1 MALIPDRRYDEHND
15 REAGKASQAPP
26 AQGSPPSDL
35 PPTATGSSARS
46 ADGGSS
52 RSTYRELLAEAGFD
66 LTGHPLADRFDG
78 IADNLTDG
86 EAIADQAGDR
96 HSDAV
101 EDGSDAVV
109 DGGAAASGGSQATAI
124 EADAA
129 VPALPNGDIHAGQGP
144 WSSRTT
150 MPETE
155 AEVQA
160 CIREIEARQSAWMK
174 AKREERETQRA
185 AEREEFLKK
194 NPQARAEDEELARER
209 AEWNAHVERY
219 EAKKRAQK
227 EAERIAE
234 VERAER
240 HKALAER
247 YDSEA
252 DTHPLLDEFRWSDL
266 KHAAPEVTESICA
279 LQGLLDG
286 LHDFTRPMGP
296 DDAVTLLDGLETLN
310 RLTES
315 LSVVTLSVFER
326 VGTPRDYGAKTTKA
340 LVQHRLNLS
349 AQEAY
354 RRTQLAE
361 CLGKRTSMSGESIE
375 AKFPILAA
383 ALREGVLSANQAST
397 ISKCLKN
404 LPVNVSEDDKIKA
417 ESLLVEKAQAVRVCD
432 IHALFEEILGWID
445 PDGQEPKEAADRD
458 SFAVNLRQAKD
469 GTWTLKG
476 RLDEETGGILNG
488 LLTSRI
494 KTDSQSDEDNCA
506 NAAGIDAAPADGERP
521 IDGASATNDTRSAD
535 DARPAAE
542 GGGDSVSDLDQE
554 VVDVY
559 TEVLRGDRADC
570 LDPSLDFTPPQVGAN
585 GEIPQGAGVRQ
596 DGSLVTMAAEQPSV
610 RRRIY
615 ERFSSVIGSI
625 EMNRIKAGAAY
636 ALVVTAKAED
646 LANRTG
652 KAVTGAEAP
661 FPIDSAALEGLNG
674 SVFFHLMGERAKSLA
689 LATERR
695 LATEKQLAILASRD
709 QGCTFPGCDTP
720 PGWCEAHHIV
730 PWAQN
735 GKTDVNNL
743 TLACSAH
750 HHLLDYT
757 DWDCRMLIDGR
768 PAWVPPAT
776 IDPAQEPVLHA
787 RFIAREIGETLFG

>member
-26 AQGSPPSDL
+26 PQCSPPSDL
-35 PPTATGSSARS
+35 PPAAAGSSAQS
-46 ADGGSS
+46 ADSDSS

-86 EAIADQAGDR
+86 EAIADQSGDGQN
-96 HSDAV
+96 DAV
-101 EDGSDAVV
+101 EDSSDAVV
-109 DGGAAASGGSQATAI
+109 DGGAAAEGGSQATAI

-129 VPALPNGDIHAGQGP
+129 APALPNGDIHAGHGP

-160 CIREIEARQSAWMK
+160 CIKEIEARQSAWMK
-174 AKREERETQRA
+174 AKREEREAQKA

-194 NPQARAEDEELARER
+194 NPQARAEDAELARER
-209 AEWNAHVERY
+209 AEWNAQVERY

-234 VERAER
+234 AERAER

-279 LQGLLDG
+279 LHGLLDG

-361 CLGKRTSMSGESIE
+361 CLGKRTSISGESIE
-375 AKFPILAA
+375 AQFPILAA

-494 KTDSQSDEDNCA
+494 RTDSQSDEDSCA
-506 NAAGIDAAPADGERP
+506 NAAGIDAGNAGRSGLAADNGSE
-521 IDGASATNDTRSAD
+521 SN
-535 DARPAAE
+535 
-542 GGGDSVSDLDQE
+542 SDFDQE
-554 VVDVY
+554 VVDAY

-570 LDPSLDFTPPQVGAN
+570 LDPTLDFTPPQIGAN
-585 GEIPQGAGVRQ
+585 GEIPPGAGVTQ
-596 DGSLVTMAAEQPSV
+596 DGSLVAMAAEQPSV

-674 SVFFHLMGERAKSLA
+674 SVFFHLMGEKAKSLA

-695 LATEKQLAILASRD
+695 LATEKQLAIFASRD

>member
-26 AQGSPPSDL
+26 PQCSPPSDL
-35 PPTATGSSARS
+35 PPAAAGSSAQS
-46 ADGGSS
+46 ADSDSS

-86 EAIADQAGDR
+86 EAIADQSGDGQN
-96 HSDAV
+96 DAV
-101 EDGSDAVV
+101 EDS
-109 DGGAAASGGSQATAI
+109 S
-124 EADAA
+124 
-129 VPALPNGDIHAGQGP
+129 DIHAGHGP

-160 CIREIEARQSAWMK
+160 CIKEIEARQSAWMK
-174 AKREERETQRA
+174 AKREEREAQKA

-194 NPQARAEDEELARER
+194 NPQARAEDAELARER
-209 AEWNAHVERY
+209 AEWNAQVERY

-234 VERAER
+234 AERAER

-361 CLGKRTSMSGESIE
+361 CLGKRTSISGESIE
-375 AKFPILAA
+375 AQFPILAA

-494 KTDSQSDEDNCA
+494 RTDSQSDEDSCA
-506 NAAGIDAAPADGERP
+506 NAAGIDAGNAGRSGLAADNGSE
-521 IDGASATNDTRSAD
+521 SN
-535 DARPAAE
+535 
-542 GGGDSVSDLDQE
+542 SDFDQE
-554 VVDVY
+554 VVDAY

-570 LDPSLDFTPPQVGAN
+570 LDPTLDFTPPQIGAN
-585 GEIPQGAGVRQ
+585 GEIPQGAGVTQ
-596 DGSLVTMAAEQPSV
+596 DGSLVAMAAEQPSV

-674 SVFFHLMGERAKSLA
+674 SVFFHLMGEKAKSLA

-757 DWDCRMLIDGR
+757 DWDCRMLTDGR

>member
-1 MALIPDRRYDEHND
+1 MALIPDRRHDEHNNP
-15 REAGKASQAPP
+15 EVGKPSPQPPPPISPPESSPPKSRLTDSPP
-26 AQGSPPSDL
+26 AVPRPAADPASSPPD
-35 PPTATGSSARS
+35 GRNESA
-46 ADGGSS
+46 GQ
-52 RSTYRELLAEAGFD
+52 TYRELLAEAGLD

-78 IADNLTDG
+78 IAEDPFDDEDAEG
-86 EAIADQAGDR
+86 GDL
-96 HSDAV
+96 A
-101 EDGSDAVV
+101 
-109 DGGAAASGGSQATAI
+109 ATAAVAENSNEASAG
-124 EADAA
+124 EADATGSS
-129 VPALPNGDIHAGQGP
+129 LPGGDVRSGQEL

-150 MPETE
+150 LPETE
-155 AEVQA
+155 EEVQA
-160 CIREIEARQSAWMK
+160 CIKEIEARQSAWMK
-174 AKREERETQRA
+174 AKREEREAQRA
-185 AEREEFLKK
+185 AEREEYLRK
-194 NPQARAEDEELARER
+194 NPQDRGECEELERER
-209 AEWNAHVERY
+209 AEWKARVERY
-219 EAKKRAQK
+219 EERKRAK
-227 EAERIAE
+227 EEAERIAE
-234 VERAER
+234 AERAER
-240 HKALAER
+240 HRALAEL
-247 YDSEA
+247 YDSAA
-252 DTHPLLDEFRWSDL
+252 DAHPLLDEYRWSDL
-266 KHAAPEVTESICA
+266 RHAAPEVTESIDS
-279 LQGLLDG
+279 LQSLLEG

-340 LVQHRLNLS
+340 LVQHRLKLS
-349 AQEAY
+349 SQEAG

-361 CLGKRTSMSGESIE
+361 CLGKRTSLSGESIE
-375 AKFPILAA
+375 AQFPVLAA

-404 LPVNVSEDDKIKA
+404 LPANVSEDDRIKA
-417 ESLLVEKAQAVRVCD
+417 ESLLVEKAQVVRVCD
-432 IHALFEEILGWID
+432 IHALFQEILGWID

-458 SFAVNLRQAKD
+458 DFNVNLRQMKD

-476 RLDEETGGILNG
+476 RLDEETGGVLNG

-494 KTDSQSDEDNCA
+494 KTGSQSDEEGCA
-506 NAAGIDAAPADGERP
+506 NAAGVDGGADP
-521 IDGASATNDTRSAD
+521 VDG
-535 DARPAAE
+535 ARPAA
-542 GGGDSVSDLDQE
+542 GDGAESESTFDQE
-554 VVDVY
+554 VVTAY
-559 TEVLRGDRADC
+559 REVLRGDRSDC
-570 LDPSLDFTPPQVGAN
+570 LDPSLDFTQPQIGAN
-585 GEIPQGAGVRQ
+585 GEVPQGAGVKQ
-596 DGSLVTMAAEQPSV
+596 DGTLVAMAAEQPSV

-652 KAVTGAEAP
+652 QAVTGAEAP

-674 SVFFHLMGERAKSLA
+674 SVFFHLMSEQTKSMA

-720 PGWCEAHHIV
+720 PGWCEAHHVV
-730 PWAQN
+730 PWARG
-735 GKTDVNNL
+735 GKTNVNNL

-750 HHLLDYT
+750 HHLLDNT
-757 DWDCRMLIDGR
+757 EWDCRMLKDGR
-768 PAWVPPAT
+768 PAWVPPAV

>member
-26 AQGSPPSDL
+26 PQCSPPSDL
-35 PPTATGSSARS
+35 PPAAAGSSAQS
-46 ADGGSS
+46 ADSDSS

-86 EAIADQAGDR
+86 EAIADQSGDGQN
-96 HSDAV
+96 DAV
-101 EDGSDAVV
+101 EDS
-109 DGGAAASGGSQATAI
+109 S
-124 EADAA
+124 
-129 VPALPNGDIHAGQGP
+129 DIHAGHGP

-160 CIREIEARQSAWMK
+160 CIKEIEARQSAWMK
-174 AKREERETQRA
+174 AKREEREAQKA

-194 NPQARAEDEELARER
+194 NPQARAEDAELARER
-209 AEWNAHVERY
+209 AEWNAQVERY

-234 VERAER
+234 AERAER

-361 CLGKRTSMSGESIE
+361 CLGKRTSISGESIE
-375 AKFPILAA
+375 AQFPILAA

-494 KTDSQSDEDNCA
+494 RTDSQSDEDSCA
-506 NAAGIDAAPADGERP
+506 NAAGIDAGNAGRLGLAADNGSE
-521 IDGASATNDTRSAD
+521 SN
-535 DARPAAE
+535 
-542 GGGDSVSDLDQE
+542 SDFDQE
-554 VVDVY
+554 VVDAY

-570 LDPSLDFTPPQVGAN
+570 LDPTLDFTPPQIGAN
-585 GEIPQGAGVRQ
+585 GEIPQGAGVTQ
-596 DGSLVTMAAEQPSV
+596 DGSLVAMAAEQPSV

-674 SVFFHLMGERAKSLA
+674 SVFFHLMGEKAKSLA

-757 DWDCRMLIDGR
+757 DWDCRMLTDGR

>member
-1 MALIPDRRYDEHND
+1 MALIPDRRYDEHSD
-15 REAGKASQAPP
+15 RDAGKASQAPP
-26 AQGSPPSDL
+26 PPQGSPPSGL
-35 PPTATGSSARS
+35 PPTAAGSSVRS
-46 ADGGSS
+46 ADSGSS

-78 IADNLTDG
+78 IADNLADCEDG
-86 EAIADQAGDR
+86 AEVGTADDGVA
-96 HSDAV
+96 AV
-101 EDGSDAVV
+101 EGVAAVQ
-109 DGGAAASGGSQATAI
+109 GGSEPAAV
-124 EADAA
+124 EADAE
-129 VPALPNGDIHAGQGP
+129 VLPLPGGDIRAGQGL
-144 WSSRTT
+144 WTSRTT

-155 AEVQA
+155 AEVQE
-160 CIREIEARQSAWMK
+160 CIKEIEARQSAWMK
-174 AKREERETQRA
+174 AKREEREAQKA
-185 AEREEFLKK
+185 AEREEFLRK

-209 AEWNAHVERY
+209 AEWNARVERY
-219 EAKKRAQK
+219 EAKKRAQE

-234 VERAER
+234 AERTER

-247 YDSEA
+247 YDSDA
-252 DTHPLLDEFRWSDL
+252 DAHPLLDEFRWSDL

-279 LQGLLDG
+279 LQSLLDG

-315 LSVVTLSVFER
+315 LSIVTLSVFDR

-349 AQEAY
+349 AHEAH

-361 CLGKRTSMSGESIE
+361 CLGKRTSISGESIE
-375 AKFPILAA
+375 AQFPILAA

-417 ESLLVEKAQAVRVCD
+417 ESLLVEKAQTVRVCD
-432 IHALFEEILGWID
+432 IHTLFEEILGWID

-494 KTDSQSDEDNCA
+494 KTDSPSDEEGCDDTA
-506 NAAGIDAAPADGERP
+506 VGGADRDRE
-521 IDGASATNDTRSAD
+521 IVDTFS
-535 DARPAAE
+535 
-542 GGGDSVSDLDQE
+542 
-554 VVDVY
+554 
-559 TEVLRGDRADC
+559 EVLRGDRSDC
-570 LDPSLDFTPPQVGAN
+570 LDPSLDFDPPQVGEN
-585 GEIPQGAGVRQ
+585 GEIPQGAGVKQ
-596 DGSLVTMAAEQPSV
+596 DGTLVAMAAEQPSV

-646 LANRTG
+646 VANQTG
-652 KAVTGAEAP
+652 KAVTGVEAP
-661 FPIDSAALEGLNG
+661 FPIDAAVLEGLNG
-674 SVFFHLMGERAKSLA
+674 SVFFHLMGEKAKSMA

-730 PWAQN
+730 PWAEN

-743 TLACSAH
+743 TLACGAH

>member
-1 MALIPDRRYDEHND
+1 MSTADEGV
-15 REAGKASQAPP
+15 A
-26 AQGSPPSDL
+26 
-35 PPTATGSSARS
+35 
-46 ADGGSS
+46 
-52 RSTYRELLAEAGFD
+52 
-66 LTGHPLADRFDG
+66 
-78 IADNLTDG
+78 
-86 EAIADQAGDR
+86 
-96 HSDAV
+96 AV
-101 EDGSDAVV
+101 EGVVAVE
-109 DGGAAASGGSQATAI
+109 GGSQP
-124 EADAA
+124 AA
-129 VPALPNGDIHAGQGP
+129 VEGDADDSPLPGGDIRAGQGL
-144 WSSRTT
+144 WTSRTT

-160 CIREIEARQSAWMK
+160 CIKEIEARQSAWMK
-174 AKREERETQRA
+174 AKREEREAQRA
-185 AEREEFLKK
+185 AEREKFLRK
-194 NPQARAEDEELARER
+194 NPQARAEDEELAQER
-209 AEWNAHVERY
+209 ADWNARVERY
-219 EAKKRAQK
+219 EAKKRAQE

-234 VERAER
+234 VERTER
-240 HKALAER
+240 HRALAEH
-247 YDSEA
+247 YESEA
-252 DTHPLLDEFRWSDL
+252 DAHPLLDEFRWSDL

-315 LSVVTLSVFER
+315 LSIVTLSVFER

-349 AQEAY
+349 AHEAQ

-361 CLGKRTSMSGESIE
+361 CLGKRTSISGESIE
-375 AKFPILAA
+375 AQFPILAA

-404 LPVNVSEDDKIKA
+404 LPVNVSEDDKIQA
-417 ESLLVEKAQAVRVCD
+417 ESLLVEKAQTVRVCD
-432 IHALFEEILGWID
+432 IHTLFEEILGWID

-494 KTDSQSDEDNCA
+494 KTDSPSGEEGCDDTA
-506 NAAGIDAAPADGERP
+506 VSGADRDRE
-521 IDGASATNDTRSAD
+521 IVDTFS
-535 DARPAAE
+535 
-542 GGGDSVSDLDQE
+542 
-554 VVDVY
+554 
-559 TEVLRGDRADC
+559 EVLRGDRSDC
-570 LDPSLDFTPPQVGAN
+570 LDPSLDFAPPQVGEN
-585 GEIPQGAGVRQ
+585 GEIPQGAGVKQ
-596 DGSLVTMAAEQPSV
+596 DGTLVAMAAEQPSV

-646 LANRTG
+646 VANQTG
-652 KAVTGAEAP
+652 KAVTGVEAP
-661 FPIDSAALEGLNG
+661 FPIDAAVLEGLNG
-674 SVFFHLMGERAKSLA
+674 SVFFHLMGEKAKSMA

-730 PWAQN
+730 PWAEN

>member
-1 MALIPDRRYDEHND
+1 MALIPDRRHNEHNYS
-15 REAGKASQAPP
+15 EAGKTSPAPP
-26 AQGSPPSDL
+26 TPSPPGSPPTD
-35 PPTATGSSARS
+35 SSEP
-46 ADGGSS
+46 
-52 RSTYRELLAEAGFD
+52 TYRELLAEAGLD

-78 IADNLTDG
+78 IADNLADEEAG
-86 EAIADQAGDR
+86 ENENRDE
-96 HSDAV
+96 HV
-101 EDGSDAVV
+101 ERP
-109 DGGAAASGGSQATAI
+109 DGGGRWT
-124 EADAA
+124 
-129 VPALPNGDIHAGQGP
+129 
-144 WSSRTT
+144 SRTT
-150 MPETE
+150 MPETAE
-155 AEVQA
+155 EVQA
-160 CIREIEARQSAWMK
+160 CIKEIEERQSAWMK
-174 AKREERETQRA
+174 SKREEREAQRA
-185 AEREEFLKK
+185 AEHEEYLRN
-194 NPQARAEDEELARER
+194 NPQAREEAEALERER
-209 AEWNAHVERY
+209 AEWNARVEEY
-219 EAKKRAQK
+219 EARKKAK
-227 EAERIAE
+227 EEAERIAE
-234 VERAER
+234 TERAER
-240 HKALAER
+240 HKALAESV
-247 YDSEA
+247 DSESDA
-252 DTHPLLDEFRWSDL
+252 HPLLDEYRWSDL
-266 KHAAPEVTESICA
+266 KHVAPEVTGSIES
-279 LQGLLDG
+279 LKHLLNE
-286 LHDFTRPMGP
+286 LNDFTRPMGP

-310 RLTES
+310 RLNES
-315 LSVVTLSVFER
+315 LSIVTLSVFER

-340 LVQHRLNLS
+340 LVQHRLNVS
-349 AQEAY
+349 GQEAY

-361 CLGKRTSMSGESIE
+361 CLGKRTSISGESIE

-383 ALREGVLSANQAST
+383 ALREGTLSSNQAST
-397 ISKCLKN
+397 ISKCLN
-404 LPVNVSEDDKIKA
+404 SLPPKVSEDDKIEA
-417 ESLLVEKAQAVRVCD
+417 ERLLVEKAPTVRVCD
-432 IHALFEEILGWID
+432 IHKLFQEILGWID

-458 SFAVNLRQAKD
+458 NFNVNLRQMKD

-476 RLDEETGGILNG
+476 CLDEETGGILNG

-494 KTDSQSDEDNCA
+494 KTDSQSEENSCA
-506 NAAGIDAAPADGERP
+506 NVAVGE
-521 IDGASATNDTRSAD
+521 D
-535 DARPAAE
+535 DR
-542 GGGDSVSDLDQE
+542 DKE
-554 VVDVY
+554 VVD
-559 TEVLRGDRADC
+559 TFREVLRGDRSDC
-570 LDPSLDFTPPQVGAN
+570 LDPSLDFTPPQVGAD
-585 GEIPQGAGVRQ
+585 GEIPQGAGVKQ
-596 DGSLVTMAAEQPSV
+596 DGTLVAMAAEQPSV

-646 LANRTG
+646 LANQTG

-674 SVFFHLMGERAKSLA
+674 SVFFHLMGERTKSMA

-730 PWAQN
+730 PWAEN